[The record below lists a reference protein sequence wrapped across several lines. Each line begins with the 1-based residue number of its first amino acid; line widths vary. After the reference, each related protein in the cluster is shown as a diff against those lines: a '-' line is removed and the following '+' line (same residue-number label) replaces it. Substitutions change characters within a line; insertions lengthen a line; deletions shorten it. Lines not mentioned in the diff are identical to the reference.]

1 MGPDSPRF
9 NASALG
15 LPLPFRKAT
24 SAMRRFSFRLAKRAD
39 EAVRPLNN
47 LWLALA
53 FACVGL
59 FNTAL
64 NLMTGHEIG
73 LWLTLF

>member
-1 MGPDSPRF
+1 
-9 NASALG
+9 
-15 LPLPFRKAT
+15 
-24 SAMRRFSFRLAKRAD
+24 MRRFSFRLTKRAD

-53 FACVGL
+53 FACIGL

-64 NLMTGHEIG
+64 NLMTGHANG
-73 LWLTLF
+73 SWLPLF

>member
-1 MGPDSPRF
+1 
-9 NASALG
+9 
-15 LPLPFRKAT
+15 
-24 SAMRRFSFRLAKRAD
+24 MRRFSFRLTKRAD

-64 NLMTGHEIG
+64 NLMTGHASG
-73 LWLTLF
+73 SWLPLF